1 MLSKGPDLLSSR
13 TVSLFRLAGSFDHLV
28 TSPLTSPITDSG
40 VSISSE
46 GRPPVA
52 PFSNRRGLRGSGA
65 SQLQQQQQQQQQHQQ
80 SAASP
85 HRGGT
90 EEGGGGE
97 EGDAS
102 TVVRFDKLDPS
113 EVKDLLICFLYVV
126 KGVEDEALV
135 GWWEQAT
142 EFQVL
147 DFFAVLEICLYQF
160 RYRGRKNILAAL
172 AAGSGGG
179 GGGDS
184 SHSLSLSLRGDSNGS
199 SPTKASTLPSRTP
212 NPLTTAADAQRHA
225 YYASGNF
232 GQPKGGSD
240 QLPKGTYRSSFGFL
254 PSI

>member
-1 MLSKGPDLLSSR
+1 MES
-13 TVSLFRLAGSFDHLV
+13 V
-28 TSPLTSPITDSG
+28 
-40 VSISSE
+40 
-46 GRPPVA
+46 
-52 PFSNRRGLRGSGA
+52 
-65 SQLQQQQQQQQQHQQ
+65 
-80 SAASP
+80 
-85 HRGGT
+85 
-90 EEGGGGE
+90 

-102 TVVRFDKLDPS
+102 AVVRFDKLDPS

-172 AAGSGGG
+172 AAGTGGGGGG

-184 SHSLSLSLRGDSNGS
+184 SHSLSLSLRGSDSTGS
-199 SPTKASTLPSRTP
+199 SPTKANTLPSRTP

-240 QLPKGTYRSSFGFL
+240 QLPKGILKLVFWDLLGFF
-254 PSI
+254 SHDGKVGGVC

>member
-1 MLSKGPDLLSSR
+1 M
-13 TVSLFRLAGSFDHLV
+13 
-28 TSPLTSPITDSG
+28 TSPLTSPVTDSG

-65 SQLQQQQQQQQQHQQ
+65 SQQQQQQHHQQ

-90 EEGGGGE
+90 EEGGGGGGD

-179 GGGDS
+179 GDS
-184 SHSLSLSLRGDSNGS
+184 SHSLSLSLRGSDSTGS
-199 SPTKASTLPSRTP
+199 SPTKANTLPSRTP

-240 QLPKGTYRSSFGFL
+240 QLPKGMYKARVLGSLWDFFPTMVK
-254 PSI
+254 